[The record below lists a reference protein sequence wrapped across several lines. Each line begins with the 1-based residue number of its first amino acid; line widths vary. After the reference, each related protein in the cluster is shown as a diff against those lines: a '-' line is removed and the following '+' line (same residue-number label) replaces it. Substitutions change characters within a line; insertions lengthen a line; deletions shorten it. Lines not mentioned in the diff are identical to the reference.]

1 MNEERTVHEL
11 SGSLEDYL
19 ETVYHLVKKYRF
31 ARVRDIAD
39 DRGVKAASVTPAL
52 KRLSDLGLVE
62 YEKREYVLL
71 TAEGERQ
78 ALRVVARHQVLL
90 RFFRDFLQM
99 PDATAEKEACAM
111 EHSLS
116 NEGMDRLVRFLEFV
130 TLCPAGAS
138 DFLERFHG
146 CARVQE
152 SVASC
157 PHPCPTTDENLTPGG
172 IPTMGLNKIRPG
184 SQCSVVQVNASGAVR
199 QRLLDLGLLPGVV
212 VQVLRAAP
220 GGDPIWIV
228 VQGTEMA
235 LRRKEAEAVLV
246 TASTGSGARN
256 G

>member
-130 TLCPAGAS
+130 TL
-138 DFLERFHG
+138 
-146 CARVQE
+146 
-152 SVASC
+152 
-157 PHPCPTTDENLTPGG
+157 
-172 IPTMGLNKIRPG
+172 
-184 SQCSVVQVNASGAVR
+184 
-199 QRLLDLGLLPGVV
+199 
-212 VQVLRAAP
+212 
-220 GGDPIWIV
+220 
-228 VQGTEMA
+228 
-235 LRRKEAEAVLV
+235 
-246 TASTGSGARN
+246 
-256 G
+256 